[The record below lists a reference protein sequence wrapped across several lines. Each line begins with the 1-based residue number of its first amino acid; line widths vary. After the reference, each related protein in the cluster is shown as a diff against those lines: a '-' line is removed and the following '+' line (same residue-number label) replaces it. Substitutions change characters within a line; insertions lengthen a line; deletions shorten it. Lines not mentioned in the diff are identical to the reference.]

1 MSEEDGDLLPG
12 GSAARVG
19 LLAGPALFAAALLL
33 PLPDLVSA
41 TGQAVPASHAVR
53 VVMGLSLWMATWWMT
68 EAFPLAATALLP
80 ILVLPLAGVL
90 PARDV
95 ARVYFDD
102 TIMLFLGG
110 FCLAL
115 AMERTGLH
123 RRFAFAV
130 VRLAGTRPRRLILG
144 FFLASGL
151 VSMWVS
157 NTATSLMLMPVAV
170 TVVRA
175 LVGHDKAARDE
186 GARRF
191 AACCLLAVAYGA
203 SLGGVGTLIGT
214 PPNVVFQRH
223 WQELVASGGAHTEV
237 TFGRWMLLGVPLVA
251 VLLPMAWWLLVR
263 VALPVPAT
271 LAGTDGAGVLDRLRP
286 AGRATF
292 PERVVFFTFVTTALL
307 WVTRQRLDVGGFV
320 IPLTGWERLFAR
332 IPSKSGEGV
341 SFVTDGTVAIAA
353 ALFLFAVPTRRAPG
367 DRVLPW
373 TYAARH
379 LPWGTLLLFGGGFCL
394 AESWRVP
401 GGLNEYLA
409 ASFQGLGGLPPMLVV
424 LAVTVGMTLLS
435 EIANNTA
442 ATVMMLPVLSALA
455 KGLGTDP
462 LPILLAGTL
471 GASCGFAL
479 PVATPPNTVA
489 YGTGEVS
496 VRDMVRA
503 GLVLDVAAILVM
515 TTGVWLLAPLVFGT

>member
-1 MSEEDGDLLPG
+1 MSEGETLPTG
-12 GSAARVG
+12 PAARLGFV
-19 LLAGPALFAAALLL
+19 LGPTLFVAALVL

-41 TGQAVPASHAVR
+41 SGQTVSAGHAVR
-53 VVMGLSLWMATWWMT
+53 VVLGLSLWMAAWWMT
-68 EAFPLAATALLP
+68 EALPLAATSLLP
-80 ILVLPLAGVL
+80 ILVLPVAGIL

-95 ARVYFDD
+95 TRVYFDD
-102 TIMLFLGG
+102 TIALFLGG

-130 VRLAGTRPRRLILG
+130 VRLAGTRPRRLVLG

-157 NTATSLMLMPVAV
+157 NTATSLMLIPVAV

-175 LVGHDKAARDE
+175 LVGTDPATRDV

-191 AACCLLAVAYGA
+191 AACCVLAVAYGA
-203 SLGGVGTLIGT
+203 SIGGVGTLIGT

-223 WQELVASGGAHTEV
+223 WQDMVASGAAHTEV

-263 VALPVPAT
+263 VALPVPAS
-271 LAGTDGAGVLDRLRP
+271 LAGTDSTGVLDRLRP

-292 PERVVFFTFVTTALL
+292 PERVVFGTFLAAALL
-307 WVTRQRLDVGGFV
+307 WVTRQRLEVGGVVLPF
-320 IPLTGWERLFAR
+320 TGWERLFAR
-332 IPSKSGEGV
+332 IPAKTGDGLA
-341 SFVTDGTVAIAA
+341 FVTDGTVAIAA
-353 ALFLFAVPTRRAPG
+353 ALFLFAMPTRTSPG
-367 DRVLPW
+367 DRILPW
-373 TYAARH
+373 TYAARR
-379 LPWGTLLLFGGGFCL
+379 LPWGALLLFGGGFCL

-401 GGLNEYLA
+401 EGLNDYLA
-409 ASFQGLGGLPPMLVV
+409 AAFRGLGGLPPLLVV
-424 LAVTVGMTLLS
+424 LAVTLGMTLLS

-442 ATVMMLPVLSALA
+442 ATVMMLPVLSSLA
-455 KGLGTDP
+455 KGLGADP

-503 GLVLDVAAILVM
+503 GLLLDVAAILVM
-515 TTGVWLLAPLVFGT
+515 TLGVWLLAPLVFGG